1 MPGMHMGTGRA
12 VADIEHLRQSISDIL
27 TTPMGTRLERRTYG
41 SMVPDLIDQ
50 PDNGATRVR
59 LYAAVATALIKW
71 EPRLRLGRV
80 TLSRG
85 PSAGQATLE
94 LEGEYLAPTG
104 SRQFNLQLALQQRT
118 AA

>member
-1 MPGMHMGTGRA
+1 MDLNTGRA
-12 VADIEHLRQSISDIL
+12 VADIDHLRQSISDIL
-27 TTPMGTRLERRTYG
+27 TTPVGTRLERRTYG
-41 SMVPDLIDQ
+41 SLVPDLIDH